1 MATIDKISAILNTEI
16 KMPFKIK
23 ARESVHTGNPFKDS
37 SFEGLTLPA
46 DVFESSTNAVK
57 AESRAKMVM
66 SAIVGSVS
74 NFTKRITEP
83 VSAFCNKVRNASS
96 ATWNY
101 LKNTTVSDFGHQIS
115 SSITERVNSI
125 SERITTMK
133 KNLELN
139 KINEHMP
146 VSELEALWAKELE
159 VVA

>member
-1 MATIDKISAILNTEI
+1 MATIDKISQILNTEI

-46 DVFESSTNAVK
+46 DVFESSNPIK

-83 VSAFCNKVRNASS
+83 VSAFCNKVRSASAS
-96 ATWNY
+96 TWNY
-101 LKNTTVSDFGHQIS
+101 LKNTTISDFGHQIS
-115 SSITERVNSI
+115 SSITDRVNTI
-125 SERITTMK
+125 SDRISTMR
-133 KNLELN
+133 KNMELSR
-139 KINEHMP
+139 INEHMP
-146 VSELEALWAKELE
+146 VSELEALWTKELE
-159 VVA
+159 VIA